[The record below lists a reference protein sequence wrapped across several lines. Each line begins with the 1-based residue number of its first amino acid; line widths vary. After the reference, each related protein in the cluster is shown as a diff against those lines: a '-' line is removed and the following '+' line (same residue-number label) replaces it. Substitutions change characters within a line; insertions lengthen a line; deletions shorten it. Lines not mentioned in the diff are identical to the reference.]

1 MLNLIAID
9 GPSGVGKST
18 TAKRLAAALNWDYM
32 DTGAMYRAVT
42 LALQRAD
49 ISLDNPSALELLLAS
64 INYEQRGTSYF
75 MNGQDVSEAIRSP
88 EITKKVSA
96 VSTHPRVR
104 QALVDIQRGLGQR
117 GNWIIDGR
125 DIGTV
130 VFPQAIC
137 KIFLSASP
145 EVRFLSASPE
155 VRAQRRFSEL
165 QSKGLTTTFEEVLA
179 DQARRDH
186 LDSTR
191 KISPLSRAADA
202 IDVDSSNLS
211 MEEVVERIIQTYK
224 MATHLADHYQDKP
237 IQKV

>member
-145 EVRFLSASPE
+145 EVR
-155 VRAQRRFSEL
+155 AQRRFSEL